1 MRRLSNRKI
10 RNICDEVITIL
21 EQRNRTAFLCV
32 ELKTILSNNG
42 YSDVNSESIY
52 EYIPMFNYDNAVKH
66 ANAKGAKYIGQAWWP
81 RLGDN
86 TTESLLEYYPI
97 KKFNFDDRIKFMKWV
112 KEQYTP
118 KQTLIEKWFKKIF
131 KLIPVLLLGVTLMT
145 SCNDAMDVEK
155 CYENVQKAY
164 PNNKVLTTKDSEF
177 TFIVVIDSNNVM
189 LVETLNLTN
198 PNISSI
204 TPFN

>member
-10 RNICDEVITIL
+10 RNICDEIITNL
-21 EQRNRTAFLCV
+21 EQRKNLNFLCI
-32 ELKTILSNNG
+32 ELEKALIKRG
-42 YSDVNSESIY
+42 YMNFY
-52 EYIPMFNYDNAVKH
+52 EIELHNFIPMFTNENAVKH
-66 ANAKGAKYIGQAWWP
+66 ANGAESKFCKGVWWEY
-81 RLGDN
+81 LDNGDDK
-86 TTESLLEYYPI
+86 TCLIER
-97 KKFNFDDRIKFMKWV
+97 FNFDDRIKFMKWV

-155 CYENVQKAY
+155 CYENVQKAF
-164 PNNKVLTTKDSEF
+164 PNSKILTTKDSELS
-177 TFIVVIDSNNVM
+177 FIVIIDSNNVM
-189 LVETLNLTN
+189 LVSTLNLTN
-198 PNISSI
+198 ANISSI